1 MCEDTRSSGASS
13 FSSGRGTRDSRGPP
27 ARSGPHHRGGHSP
40 SGTLRGPYWKQH
52 CPKPAGPARPSS
64 RTRGQLQAP
73 HPRGTEHKG
82 ESSAHRSLS
91 PTAPHTPPV
100 LSSASCMVSLS
111 KTVFLWFIPS
121 FCSSAHTQ
129 LRDSVGAQV
138 RRETG
143 GLPIFGARNSSRTD
157 CCSTGPALI
166 HVHANTASFPQ

>member
-1 MCEDTRSSGASS
+1 MGRPP
-13 FSSGRGTRDSRGPP
+13 FSSGQGAHDSRGPP
-27 ARSGPHHRGGHSP
+27 ARSGRHHRGGHSP
-40 SGTLRGPYWKQH
+40 SGTLQGPLLEAAL
-52 CPKPAGPARPSS
+52 PKAC
-64 RTRGQLQAP
+64 RTRTALPLCQGTSCRFHTPA
-73 HPRGTEHKG
+73 GTEHKG

-91 PTAPHTPPV
+91 PTAPHTPPE

-111 KTVFLWFIPS
+111 KTVFLWFTPS